1 MLRLKN
7 YIFKKNDRTLINTRY
22 KNNKKKIKKK
32 GNNIEKLYLRI
43 VKIKEN

>member
-7 YIFKKNDRTLINTRY
+7 YIFKKNDRNLINIRY

-32 GNNIEKLYLRI
+32 VNNIKKLYIRI
-43 VKIKEN
+43 VKIREN